1 MNLDPMPAIRS
12 RPWTGLYFLIAL
24 AALFL
29 ARSVL
34 MPVAMAI
41 LVTFLL
47 GPAVNRLTRVFRS
60 RAAAVSIVSV
70 LLLGVTA
77 SLLFVVWG
85 QMFELADN
93 LPYYRDKITK
103 KIRELQGGTDGVLG
117 RASEAIEKI
126 SLEIAGTSAGK
137 AASPSVAPQRAEVQ
151 VMGQKN
157 NRLWQLLGAWAPSIA
172 GPLVTALT
180 VVLLSI
186 LMLISRED
194 IRDRFIRLAGRGQIS
209 LTTQSLEDASQKIKH
224 YLRSQLII
232 NASFG
237 LFTATGLF
245 LIGVPSAVLLGLF
258 AGALRFIP
266 VVGVWIGAVTP
277 ILLAFAVFDA
287 WTYVI
292 LVGVL
297 FLVAELVASM
307 ILEPW
312 LYGSGTGL
320 SSLGVVVALLFWT
333 WIWGP
338 AGLLLSVPLTVCLVV
353 IVKHFPQLEVV
364 ETLLGDQPAL
374 SSANRLYQRLLC
386 EDEDEAEHVLRTI
399 SDAHKEPLA
408 LLDEVLFPALQ
419 AAKGDLRSGRISQAQ
434 ASQVCQDLGELAT
447 DALSGILKDSKGSTP
462 PVVIAC
468 IPSRGIC
475 DHVASQLFAQ
485 VLEADGLK
493 PRVLSPTTLL
503 GETLELIA
511 QEKIPVL
518 LVSSV
523 QPGGA
528 ARTRLVCKAIRQRF
542 PDLIVLVGAWGSERI
557 RVTIDKP
564 EGAEGATAVYQKAS
578 DVLRE
583 LKALVPSMAAKPGES
598 TAAKAPPGA
607 ESLSCRGGIVLPSPA
622 V

>member
-1 MNLDPMPAIRS
+1 MNVDRLSAIRS
-12 RPWTGLYFLIAL
+12 RPWTGLYFVLAIAV
-24 AALFL
+24 LFL

-47 GPAVNRLTRVFRS
+47 APTVSRLTRFFRS

-70 LLLGVTA
+70 LLLAVTA
-77 SLLFVVWG
+77 SLVFVVWG

-93 LPYYRDKITK
+93 LPAYREGITK
-103 KIRELQGGTDGVLG
+103 KIHDLQGGTDGVLG
-117 RASEAIEKI
+117 RASEALERI
-126 SLEIAGTSAGK
+126 SSEISGSDAGR
-137 AASPSVAPQRAEVQ
+137 ASPPSAEPQRATVQ
-151 VMGQKN
+151 VIEQKSN
-157 NRLWQLLGAWAPSIA
+157 KVWQLFGAWAPSIT
-172 GPLVTALT
+172 GPLLTAFS

-209 LTTQSLEDASQKIKH
+209 LTTQSLEDASRKIKR

-245 LIGVPSAVLLGLF
+245 LIGVPSAILLGLF

-266 VVGVWIGAVTP
+266 VVGAWIGAVIP
-277 ILLAFAVFDA
+277 ILLASAVFDA
-287 WTYVI
+287 WTNVL
-292 LVGVL
+292 LVGGL
-297 FLVAELVASM
+297 FLVAELVANM

-338 AGLLLSVPLTVCLVV
+338 VGLLLSVPLTVCLVV
-353 IVKHFPQLEVV
+353 MVKHFPQLEVV
-364 ETLLGDQPAL
+364 EILLGDQPAL

-386 EDEDEAEHVLRTI
+386 GDEDEAEHVLRTT
-399 SDAHKEPLA
+399 SDGYKEPVA

-419 AAKGDLRSGRISQAQ
+419 AAKSDLRSGRISEAQ
-434 ASQVCQDLGELAT
+434 ASEVCENLGVLGI
-447 DALSGILKDSKGSTP
+447 DALSTCLKDSKASTRS
-462 PVVIAC
+462 VVIAC
-468 IPSRGIC
+468 IPSHGGC

-485 VLEADGLK
+485 VLEAEGLK
-493 PRVLSPTTLL
+493 TCVISPMSLL
-503 GETLELIA
+503 GETLARLEE
-511 QEKIPVL
+511 EKIHVL

-528 ARTRLVCKAIRQRF
+528 ARTRVVCKAIRRRF
-542 PDLIVLVGAWGSERI
+542 PDVNLFVGAWGSERI
-557 RVTIDKP
+557 SVRNDKSETV
-564 EGAEGATAVYQKAS
+564 EGGTAVYEKAS

-583 LKALVPSMAAKPGES
+583 LRALVPSIAVSREES
-598 TAAKAPPGA
+598 TVAEAAPPVA
-607 ESLSCRGGIVLPSPA
+607 ESLPVGSGPS
-622 V
+622 